1 MASFESTT
9 MEEFINLC
17 QVTDKRLKSVIG
29 RSIHPAAKYMANK
42 IKESIGTIPVDD
54 SRSHKKRRQGLT
66 TAQIEGLKESMG
78 IARIR
83 ENVTGWNVKVGFD
96 GYNTRLTSKKYP
108 KGQPNA
114 MIARSINSGTSFMV
128 KYPFMDNTVRANEQV
143 TVEKIEEQFSK
154 ELEKVWD
161 YMLTRE

>member
-17 QVTDKRLKSVIG
+17 QITDRRLKSVIG
-29 RSIHPAAKYMANK
+29 RSIHPAAKYMADR
-42 IKESIGTIPVDD
+42 IKESISSIPIDD
-54 SRSHKKRRQGLT
+54 IKGHKKKRQGLSS
-66 TAQIEGLKESMG
+66 AQVAGLVESMG

-83 ENVTGWNVKVGFD
+83 ENATGWNVKVGFD
-96 GYNTRLTSKKYP
+96 GYNTRLTSKRYP

-114 MIARSINSGTSFMV
+114 MIARSINSGTSFMI
-128 KYPFMDNTVRANEQV
+128 KYPFMDMTVKANEQV